1 MGDKPKYRVVELS
14 DPRQPDLPR
23 AVFACRADA
32 SPWRA
37 AWQHRNELQ
46 SKLSAWFRELSEAK
60 TEPLETVL
68 LGRAGVHEN
77 TARAVVRFRLE
88 QIARMAGCPAGEW
101 PDFLAMDKPANIGQ
115 KGVPVYADGVV
126 YPSRAAAARA
136 AGITRRA
143 VWERMQRA
151 GGWNWL

>member
-1 MGDKPKYRVVELS
+1 MGDKPKYRVIELA

-23 AVFACRADA
+23 AVFACRCDS

-37 AWQHRNELQ
+37 VWQRRNELPGR
-46 SKLSAWFRELSEAK
+46 LAEWFKSLSEAGLQPV
-60 TEPLETVL
+60 ERVL
-68 LGRAGVHEN
+68 IGRAGVHEKC
-77 TARAVVRFRLE
+77 ARAIAKCRLE
-88 QIARMAGCPAGEW
+88 QIAAMAGCPAGTW
-101 PDFLAMDKPANIGQ
+101 PDFIAMDKPANIGK

-143 VWERMQRA
+143 VWERMHRV
-151 GGWNWL
+151 GWVWL